1 MIDNFDALKY
11 FFTYYPEYKKNNF
24 WIAGESYAGKYIP
37 DLAFR
42 IDHYNLD
49 PTTTAEDKMNL
60 KGIFIGNGVID
71 FRNDELLKSQV
82 EYLVNRDF
90 IDPEIMQY
98 WQNSCQVDEESAG
111 CQFFYERYGENTE
124 EINPYSST
132 LFMQTFTAIASITI
146 PSPSQTKSNF

>member
-1 MIDNFDALKY
+1 MNDNFDALKF

-24 WIAGESYAGKYIP
+24 WIPGDSYVGKYIP
-37 DLAFR
+37 DLAFK

-49 PTTTAEDKMNL
+49 PSTTVGDKMNL

-90 IDPEIMQY
+90 IDP
-98 WQNSCQVDEESAG
+98 
-111 CQFFYERYGENTE
+111 
-124 EINPYSST
+124 
-132 LFMQTFTAIASITI
+132 
-146 PSPSQTKSNF
+146 